1 MMKNLKKMTTAAITL
16 VAMAVFVSG
25 PIAPATVSAA
35 PAPASCNGKEYFLTF
50 PTWYRGL
57 TTGDCKIK
65 SPSELSGPE
74 DQKLSKFIWTI
85 VTIIAEPNELLNVI
99 DIIIQLVAYIA
110 TGYVL
115 WGGFTYLTSTGRP
128 EKIKRAKEM
137 ILNAVIGLVIAIA
150 AIAVV
155 GYAAGKISA

>member
-1 MMKNLKKMTTAAITL
+1 MKNLKKMTTAAITL

-85 VTIIAEPNELLNVI
+85 VLNVI